1 MRKPILAGIAIGLV
15 IALAL
20 FVFRAPKGAERF
32 IDTFR
37 YDVTYG
43 AQEIT
48 MERDG
53 SARYSIAYLDSN
65 DVSRTEVSEGRYRVE
80 GDTAF
85 VGLAA
90 TRPEGTPAPAALD
103 TSSLKLILV
112 IKGDSLV
119 WTDFLPGASMAFVRK

>member
-1 MRKPILAGIAIGLV
+1 MRKPILAGTALGLLV
-15 IALAL
+15 VAGFI
-20 FVFRAPKGAERF
+20 FFRPLKGAERF

-37 YDVTYG
+37 YDVHFG

-48 MERDG
+48 LKRDG
-53 SARYSIAYLDSN
+53 SANYSIAFLDSN
-65 DVSRTEVSEGRYRVE
+65 DVSRTEISEGRYRVV

-90 TRPEGTPAPAALD
+90 TRPEGTPAPARLD
-103 TSSLKLILV
+103 TSSLKLVLV

>member
-1 MRKPILAGIAIGLV
+1 MRKPMVAGAVLGVLIAGVLIFG
-15 IALAL
+15 
-20 FVFRAPKGAERF
+20 RPRKGAERF

-37 YDVTYG
+37 YDVHFG

-48 MERDG
+48 LNRDG
-53 SARYSIAYLDSN
+53 TAHYTIAYLDST
-65 DVSRTEVSEGRYRVE
+65 DASRTEVSDGRYRVT

-90 TRPEGTPAPAALD
+90 TRPEGAPPAATAD
-103 TSSLKLILV
+103 TSSLKLVLV

>member
-1 MRKPILAGIAIGLV
+1 MRKPIIGGVVIGLLV
-15 IALAL
+15 ATFI
-20 FVFRAPKGAERF
+20 VGRSRKGAERF

-37 YDVTYG
+37 YDVHFG

-48 MERDG
+48 LKRDG
-53 SARYSIAYLDSN
+53 SAHYTIDYLDSRDN
-65 DVSRTEVSEGRYRVE
+65 ARTEVSEGRYRVV

-90 TRPEGTPAPAALD
+90 TRLQGTPAPSTTD
-103 TSSLKLILV
+103 TSSLKLVLV

>member
-1 MRKPILAGIAIGLV
+1 MRKPILAGAVLG
-15 IALAL
+15 L
-20 FVFRAPKGAERF
+20 FVVVTVIFFRPPIGAERF

-37 YDVTYG
+37 YDVRFG

-48 MERDG
+48 LNRDG
-53 SARYSIAYLDSN
+53 SAHYTIAFLD
-65 DVSRTEVSEGRYRVE
+65 DKDQSRTEVSEGRYRVV

-90 TRPEGTPAPAALD
+90 TRPEGKPAPAYTD
-103 TSSLKLILV
+103 TTSLKLVLV

>member
-1 MRKPILAGIAIGLV
+1 MRKPILAGALLGLV
-15 IALAL
+15 AVGGYLI
-20 FVFRAPKGAERF
+20 FRPLEGAERF

-37 YDVTYG
+37 YDVHFG

-48 MERDG
+48 LERDG
-53 SARYSIAYLDSN
+53 SAHYTIDYLDAK
-65 DVSRTEVSEGRYRVE
+65 DASRTEVSEGRYRVV

-90 TRPEGTPAPAALD
+90 TRPKGAPAPAVAD
-103 TSSLKLILV
+103 TSSLKLVLV

>member
-1 MRKPILAGIAIGLV
+1 MRKPILGGVAIGLV
-15 IALAL
+15 VVLVLI
-20 FVFRAPKGAERF
+20 VFRSPKGAERF

-37 YDVTYG
+37 YDVRFG

-48 MERDG
+48 LKRDG
-53 SARYSIAYLDSN
+53 SAQYSIAYLDSN

-90 TRPEGTPAPAALD
+90 TRPEGTPAPTVAD
-103 TSSLKLILV
+103 TSSLRLVLV

>member
-1 MRKPILAGIAIGLV
+1 MRKPVVAGAVLGVLIVGGV
-15 IALAL
+15 IFA
-20 FVFRAPKGAERF
+20 RPRRGAERF

-37 YDVTYG
+37 YDVHFG

-48 MERDG
+48 LKRDG
-53 SARYSIAYLDSN
+53 SAHYTIDYLDAN
-65 DVSRTEVSEGRYRVE
+65 DASRTEVSEGRYRVV

-90 TRPEGTPAPAALD
+90 TRPKGTPAPAARD
-103 TSSLKLILV
+103 TSSLKLVLV

>member
-1 MRKPILAGIAIGLV
+1 MKKPMMIGAVLGVLV
-15 IALAL
+15 AATLI
-20 FVFRAPKGAERF
+20 FGRPRKGAERF

-37 YDVTYG
+37 YDVHFG

-48 MERDG
+48 LKRDG
-53 SARYSIAYLDSN
+53 TAHYTIDYLDAK
-65 DVSRTEVSEGRYRVE
+65 DASRTEVSEGRYRVV

-90 TRPEGTPAPAALD
+90 TRPKDTPAPTTVD
-103 TSSLKLILV
+103 TSSMKLVLV

>member
-1 MRKPILAGIAIGLV
+1 MRKPIVAGVVLGLLVAITIIVG
-15 IALAL
+15 
-20 FVFRAPKGAERF
+20 RPRKGPERF
-32 IDTFR
+32 VDTFR
-37 YDVTYG
+37 YDVHFG

-48 MERDG
+48 LKRDG
-53 SARYSIAYLDSN
+53 SAHYTIAYLDAN
-65 DVSRTEVSEGRYRVE
+65 DASRTEVSEGRYRVS

-90 TRPEGTPAPAALD
+90 TRPEGKPAPEHPD
-103 TSSLKLILV
+103 TTSLKLVLV

>member
-1 MRKPILAGIAIGLV
+1 MRKPIIVGAALGLLIAAGLI
-15 IALAL
+15 
-20 FVFRAPKGAERF
+20 FFRPKKGAERF

-37 YDVTYG
+37 YDVHFG

-48 MERDG
+48 LKRDG
-53 SARYSIAYLDSN
+53 SAHYTIAFLDSN
-65 DVSRTEVSEGRYRVE
+65 DVSRTEVSEGRYRVV

-90 TRPEGTPAPAALD
+90 TRPEGKPKPSAAD
-103 TSSLKLILV
+103 TSSLKLVLV

>member
-1 MRKPILAGIAIGLV
+1 MRKPILAGA
-15 IALAL
+15 ALGL
-20 FVFRAPKGAERF
+20 FVVAAVIFFRPPTGAERF

-37 YDVTYG
+37 YDVHFG

-48 MERDG
+48 LHRDG
-53 SARYSIAYLDSN
+53 SANYSIAFLDSN
-65 DVSRTEVSEGRYRVE
+65 DVSRTEVSEGRYRVA

-90 TRPEGTPAPAALD
+90 TRPEGKPAPAIKD
-103 TSSLKLILV
+103 TSSLKLVLV

>member
-1 MRKPILAGIAIGLV
+1 MRKPILAGAALGLAV
-15 IALAL
+15 VAGFI
-20 FVFRAPKGAERF
+20 FFRPRSGIERF

-37 YDVTYG
+37 YDVHFG

-48 MERDG
+48 LKRDG
-53 SARYSIAYLDSN
+53 SANYSIAFLDSN
-65 DVSRTEVSEGRYRVE
+65 DVSRTEVSEGRYRVV

-90 TRPEGTPAPAALD
+90 TRPEGTPAPTVAD
-103 TSSLKLILV
+103 TSSLKLVLV

>member
-1 MRKPILAGIAIGLV
+1 MRKPIVAGAVLGLLVVAAIIFG
-15 IALAL
+15 
-20 FVFRAPKGAERF
+20 RPRKGAERF
-32 IDTFR
+32 VDTFR
-37 YDVTYG
+37 YDVHFG

-48 MERDG
+48 LKRDG
-53 SARYSIAYLDSN
+53 SAHYTIDYLDSR
-65 DVSRTEVSEGRYRVE
+65 DKSRTEVSEGRYRVV

-90 TRPEGTPAPAALD
+90 TRPQGQPAPAAID
-103 TSSLKLILV
+103 TSSLRLVLV

>member
-1 MRKPILAGIAIGLV
+1 MRKPIIAGVVIGLV
-15 IALAL
+15 VAATLI
-20 FVFRAPKGAERF
+20 VGGSRKGAERF

-37 YDVTYG
+37 YDVHFG

-48 MERDG
+48 LKRDG
-53 SARYSIAYLDSN
+53 SAHYTIDYLDSH
-65 DVSRTEVSEGRYRVE
+65 DVSRTEVSEGRYRVV

-90 TRPEGTPAPAALD
+90 TRLQGTPAPSTTD
-103 TSSLKLILV
+103 TSSLKLVLV

>member
-1 MRKPILAGIAIGLV
+1 MRKPVLAGVVLGVLV
-15 IALAL
+15 GATII
-20 FVFRAPKGAERF
+20 FGRPRKGAERF

-37 YDVTYG
+37 YDVHFG

-48 MERDG
+48 LERDG
-53 SARYSIAYLDSN
+53 SAQYTIDYLDAK
-65 DVSRTEVSEGRYRVE
+65 DASRTEVSEGRYRVV

-90 TRPEGTPAPAALD
+90 TRPKGTPASPTPD
-103 TSSLKLILV
+103 TSSMKLVLV

>member
-1 MRKPILAGIAIGLV
+1 MRKPIVAGVVLGIV
-15 IALAL
+15 IALGL
-20 FVFRAPKGAERF
+20 ILGRPKKGAERF

-37 YDVTYG
+37 YDVHFG

-48 MERDG
+48 LNRDG
-53 SARYSIAYLDSN
+53 SAAYSIAYLDSN
-65 DVSRTEVSEGRYRVE
+65 DVSRTEISEGRYRVE

-90 TRPEGTPAPAALD
+90 TRPEGRPAPAMID
-103 TSSLKLILV
+103 TSSLKLVLV

>member
-1 MRKPILAGIAIGLV
+1 MRKPYLIGAALGLLIVAAIIV
-15 IALAL
+15 S
-20 FVFRAPKGAERF
+20 RPKTGAERF
-32 IDTFR
+32 VDTFR
-37 YDVTYG
+37 YDVHFG

-48 MERDG
+48 LNRNG
-53 SARYSIAYLDSN
+53 TAAYSIAYLDAKDN
-65 DVSRTEVSEGRYRVE
+65 SRTEVSEGRYRVV

-90 TRPEGTPAPAALD
+90 TRPEGTPKPEIAD
-103 TSSLKLILV
+103 TSSLKLVLV

>member
-1 MRKPILAGIAIGLV
+1 MRKPIIGGDVLGLLVAGTLI
-15 IALAL
+15 
-20 FVFRAPKGAERF
+20 FRPKTGAARF
-32 IDTFR
+32 IATFR
-37 YDVTYG
+37 YDVHFG

-48 MERDG
+48 LKRDG
-53 SARYSIAYLDSN
+53 TAQYTIDYLDAK
-65 DVSRTEVSEGRYRVE
+65 DASRTEVSEGRYRVA

-90 TRPEGTPAPAALD
+90 TRPEGSPAPATVD
-103 TSSLKLILV
+103 TSSMKLVLV

>member
-1 MRKPILAGIAIGLV
+1 MRKPIVAGVVLGLLV
-15 IALAL
+15 AATII
-20 FVFRAPKGAERF
+20 FGRPRKGAERF

-37 YDVTYG
+37 YDVHFG

-48 MERDG
+48 LKRDG
-53 SARYSIAYLDSN
+53 SAHYTIDYLDSK
-65 DVSRTEVSEGRYRVE
+65 DVSRTEVSDGRYRVV

-90 TRPEGTPAPAALD
+90 TRPKGKPAPSTTD
-103 TSSLKLILV
+103 TSSLKLVLV

>member
-1 MRKPILAGIAIGLV
+1 MRKPILAGAVLGLLVVAAIILT
-15 IALAL
+15 
-20 FVFRAPKGAERF
+20 RPPTGAARF

-37 YDVTYG
+37 YDVHFG

-48 MERDG
+48 LNRDG
-53 SARYSIAYLDSN
+53 SAQYSIAYLDSA
-65 DVSRTEVSEGRYRVE
+65 DASRIEVSEGRYRVV

-90 TRPEGTPAPAALD
+90 TRPEGTPRPATLD
-103 TSSLKLILV
+103 TTSLKLVLV

>member
-1 MRKPILAGIAIGLV
+1 MRKPYLIGAALGLV
-15 IALAL
+15 IAVVLI
-20 FVFRAPKGAERF
+20 FGRPKKGAERF

-37 YDVTYG
+37 YDVHFG

-48 MERDG
+48 LNRDG
-53 SARYSIAYLDSN
+53 SAQYTIAYLDAKDN
-65 DVSRTEVSEGRYRVE
+65 SRTEVSEGRYRVV

-90 TRPEGTPAPAALD
+90 TRPEGTPKPAVAD
-103 TSSLKLILV
+103 TSSLKLVLV